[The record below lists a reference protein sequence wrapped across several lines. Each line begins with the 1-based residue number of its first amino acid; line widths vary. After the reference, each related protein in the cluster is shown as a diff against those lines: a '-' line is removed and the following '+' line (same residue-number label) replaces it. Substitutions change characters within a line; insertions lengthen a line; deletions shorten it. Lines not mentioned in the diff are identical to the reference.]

1 MKLWQILAVVAIGIV
16 YGLIQ
21 PGRLAYAFGH
31 ATLYVFLP
39 PLLFEAAWNLNFR
52 AMRRQWIAIGVLAG
66 PGVLLTAVIV
76 AGALAV
82 VRVPFGPA
90 LLTGAILSATDP
102 IAVVAV
108 FRRLPVPRTLATIVE
123 CESLFN
129 DAVAVVLYRGV
140 LVALS
145 VGGTGTSRRRSGHD
159 RYGGRSA
166 RRRSRSAASSPT
178 RSRGHCRAGGGRPCR
193 SLRRYSVRTVPIL
206 RPTISSFPE
215 SSRRSPVGSRCAT
228 SSERGSRCAS
238 LDDVS
243 RFWDIGALL
252 ANALVF
258 FMVGAAL
265 EIGRVVAGAGLHDRV
280 SDRRCGGARC
290 GGRTASA
297 GALSSGMAGRR
308 ARRRDAWRALPRAR
322 SGDPGGISLSRSHH
336 RCDVRRLARN
346 FGHRQL
352 GAGSGGAARRTASH
366 AERIGFLSVQLDVE
380 SPLLRAFVD
389 LHARHEIDEVEH
401 RIREA
406 ERPGAAD
413 RCRDEL
419 LTQERG
425 IPAQ

>member
-1 MKLWQILAVVAIGIV
+1 VKLWQILVALAIGIL

-39 PLLFEAAWNLNFR
+39 PLLFEAAWNLNVR

-145 VGGTGTSRRRSGHD
+145 LGGAGIVDVALVTIETIAGALGGIALGCVLAYAFARALRSRRRPALQIAATLFCAYGAYFAADYLKLSGIFATIAC
-159 RYGGRSA
+159 GI
-166 RRRSRSAASSPT
+166 
-178 RSRGHCRAGGGRPCR
+178 
-193 SLRRYSVRTVPIL
+193 SLRYFERTWITL
-206 RPTISSFPE
+206 RI
-215 SSRRSPVGSRCAT
+215 V
-228 SSERGSRCAS
+228 
-238 LDDVS
+238 DDVS
-243 RFWDIGALL
+243 RFWDIGATV
-252 ANALVF
+252 ANAVVF

-265 EIGRVVAGAGLHDRV
+265 EIGRVAQAPIFTIACLIGVAVARAAVGGLLLPGPYPREWIDVVRVAGMR
-280 SDRRCGGARC
+280 
-290 GGRTASA
+290 
-297 GALSSGMAGRR
+297 GALCLALALAIPVAFPYREAIIDATFAVSLATLVIGSFALDPVVRR
-308 ARRRDAWRALPRAR
+308 AALRHTP
-322 SGDPGGISLSRSHH
+322 SG
-336 RCDVRRLARN
+336 
-346 FGHRQL
+346 
-352 GAGSGGAARRTASH
+352 
-366 AERIGFLSVQLDVE
+366 
-380 SPLLRAFVD
+380 
-389 LHARHEIDEVEH
+389 
-401 RIREA
+401 
-406 ERPGAAD
+406 
-413 RCRDEL
+413 
-419 LTQERG
+419 
-425 IPAQ
+425 